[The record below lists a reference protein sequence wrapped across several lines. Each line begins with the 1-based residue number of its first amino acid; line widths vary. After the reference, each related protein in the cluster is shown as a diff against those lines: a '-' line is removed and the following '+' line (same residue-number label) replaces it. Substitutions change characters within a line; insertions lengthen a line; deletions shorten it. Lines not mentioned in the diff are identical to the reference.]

1 MSILYMYIYIY
12 IYIHT
17 YTSSI
22 IKHHILK
29 HHILELPKY
38 EAFKERMDVLVATLK
53 ADHTYNI
60 ITSK

>member
-1 MSILYMYIYIY
+1 MYIY